1 MSEKVTVFDP
11 ESKDLQ
17 RLPRNKIDGLSSSPL
32 LFPLRD
38 SEDHTLATKFE
49 MVNVP
54 RLRRQFDVY
63 GSNELAKGASHASHK
78 IVTRPTDEIED
89 KSFLARLYI
98 SRLGVTSDVQRLLS
112 SKHRI
117 LYIGPLAD
125 QSHRTD
131 SDMI

>member
-1 MSEKVTVFDP
+1 MLRL
-11 ESKDLQ
+11 ESKFD
-17 RLPRNKIDGLSSSPL
+17 
-32 LFPLRD
+32 
-38 SEDHTLATKFE
+38 T
-49 MVNVP
+49 VNVP

-63 GSNELAKGASHASHK
+63 ESNGLAKGTSHASHA

-98 SRLGVTSDVQRLLS
+98 SRLGVTSEVQRLLS

-125 QSHRTD
+125 RPLRTD
-131 SDMI
+131 SDSISSNI

>member
-17 RLPRNKIDGLSSSPL
+17 RLPRNKIDAS
-32 LFPLRD
+32 
-38 SEDHTLATKFE
+38 KFDT
-49 MVNVP
+49 VNVP

-63 GSNELAKGASHASHK
+63 GSNELAKGTSHASHA
-78 IVTRPTDEIED
+78 IVTRPTDEVED

-98 SRLGVTSDVQRLLS
+98 GRLGVTSDVQRLLS

-117 LYIGPLAD
+117 LYIGPLTD
-125 QSHRTD
+125 HPHNTD
-131 SDMI
+131 SDMT